1 MTERISLEGKV
12 AAVTGAGRGLGRAY
26 VELLAGALIEG
37 VWPLD
42 RKASSGTRLAKHQ
55 PKAGHP

>member
-26 VELLAGALIEG
+26 VDTGF
-37 VWPLD
+37 
-42 RKASSGTRLAKHQ
+42 S
-55 PKAGHP
+55 